1 MLADATVSMNQGG
14 LPMFKI
20 FSKSILLIV
29 FSVVI
34 CCILYPLALWAVGQ
48 AFFPAQ
54 SNGSLLMGPDSKPVG
69 SRLIAQPFT
78 KDEYF
83 QPRPSAASY
92 DATASAS
99 SSLAASNYALRDRV
113 ARTLGPIVAYRS
125 GPKAGQPV
133 APDIEQWFQKDA
145 FQGAPHIVGQWADMH
160 NSLAQA
166 WVTSDAT
173 HTAYVGAWAKTHP
186 KDVAQFMKDNPT
198 VSQPKESDLAVTFF
212 KSFSAEN
219 AGKFPSVVTRTGK
232 DGKPQ
237 TTIEPVTAGS
247 DIQSIF
253 FDMWRQDHAD
263 ADIQD
268 IPGDL
273 VTTSA
278 SGLDPHITL
287 QNAEFQLDRVA
298 PKWAIDLKRD
308 QAEVR
313 KEIEQILQKNTF
325 APFNG
330 LAGEKIINVLE
341 VNLELRNKYGEP
353 K

>member
-1 MLADATVSMNQGG
+1 
-14 LPMFKI
+14 MFKI
-20 FSKSILLIV
+20 LSKSILLIAY
-29 FSVVI
+29 SVVI
-34 CCILYPLALWAVGQ
+34 CCILYPLTLWAVGQ
-48 AFFPAQ
+48 LFFPSQ
-54 SNGSLLMGPDSKPVG
+54 SNGSILMGPDGKPVG

-92 DATASAS
+92 DASASAS

-113 ARTLGPIVAYRS
+113 ARTLGPIAAYRS

-133 APDIEQWFQKDA
+133 APDIEQWFRKDE
-145 FQGAPHIVGQWADMH
+145 FQGAPHIVAQWADMH

-166 WVTSDAT
+166 WVATDAT
-173 HTAYVGAWAKTHP
+173 HTAYVSAWAKTHP
-186 KDVAQFMKDNPT
+186 KEVAQFMKDNPAI
-198 VSQPKESDLAVTFF
+198 SQPKEADFAITFF

-237 TTIEPVTAGS
+237 TTIEPVNAGS

-298 PKWAIDLKRD
+298 PKWAANLKRD
-308 QAEVR
+308 QVEVR
-313 KEIEQILQKNTF
+313 KEIEQILQKNAF

-341 VNLELRNKYGEP
+341 VNLALRNKYGEP